1 MGFGFET
8 LIDKSFIIAI
18 SIPIFLRFVKI
29 FKRRQALMCLSS
41 VSPQVILAYLVFLSA
56 LTFCRRSLSAVGLE
70 EGCNEGSEACADEDG
85 DEVAVPKGAQREDER
100 H

>member
-56 LTFCRRSLSAVGLE
+56 LATLLDEFVRGRVG
-70 EGCNEGSEACADEDG
+70 GGM
-85 DEVAVPKGAQREDER
+85 Q
-100 H
+100 